1 MNRGGESSAMISWS
15 AMNSPTTC
23 RSGFR
28 SVQDVGPAIINRL
41 MLRFRPIA
49 PKPSPSS
56 PATEIP
62 SATTNSC
69 TPRKRRKYD
78 RARKSN
84 NNNGSHPKRKDTSS
98 SSSSTSSS
106 SPTHP
111 PKPSNDVVT
120 LQLLPENN
128 LPRAARDQAP
138 AKKQRRAALDDESC
152 PPSRCNLDLAVSA
165 SADLVSCRREKV
177 VEESRVTVESRAE
190 ISSSDLAYCTGLEEV
205 KMRLSVDTCP
215 GLVTDG
221 CNRVV
226 WVNGAYRRM
235 VGMMTAAAVRVVM
248 KDDEV
253 AACFGREIGGG
264 AYTCWVRVRGE
275 TWRKE
280 MVPCDVWRLENGGL
294 AWRLDVESAL
304 TLGPG

>member
-1 MNRGGESSAMISWS
+1 MISSWS
-15 AMNSPTTC
+15 DMNNPISC

-49 PKPSPSS
+49 PKPSLTS
-56 PATEIP
+56 AAKEIP
-62 SATTNSC
+62 SSAAANSC

-84 NNNGSHPKRKDTSS
+84 NNNRSQMAKRKDTSSS

-111 PKPSNDVVT
+111 PKRSNDVVT

-128 LPRAARDQAP
+128 HPRAASDQAP
-138 AKKQRRAALDDESC
+138 TKKQRRAAQDDKSC
-152 PPSRCNLDLAVSA
+152 PPSGCRNLDLSVST
-165 SADLVSCRREKV
+165 SADLMSWRREKV
-177 VEESRVTVESRAE
+177 VEESWVTVESVAE
-190 ISSSDLAYCTGLEEV
+190 ISSSDLAYSTGLEEV
-205 KMRLSVDTCP
+205 KMRLGVDTCP
-215 GLVTDG
+215 GLVTDC

-235 VGMMTAAAVRVVM
+235 VGTASVVRVVVVM

-253 AACFGREIGGG
+253 AASFHREVRGG